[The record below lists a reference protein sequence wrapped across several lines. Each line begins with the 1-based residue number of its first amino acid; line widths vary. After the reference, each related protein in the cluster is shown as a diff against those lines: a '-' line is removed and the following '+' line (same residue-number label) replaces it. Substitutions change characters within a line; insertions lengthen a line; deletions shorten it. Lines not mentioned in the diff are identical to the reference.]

1 MPLLDL
7 DGKALEYRLIAGP
20 SDRPTLVFLHE
31 GLGSIEA
38 WRDFPR
44 AVAEAAHCPALVYS
58 RFGYGRSA
66 PLDRARM
73 PDYLHIEALEV
84 LPRVLDRLGIEDPM
98 LIGHSDGSSIA
109 LIHASQYPVRA
120 LMLEAPHVFI
130 EEMTVAG
137 VAEAKLAYQS
147 ADLRE
152 RLGRYHNDVD
162 HAFWGWNDAWLSP
175 DFRDWNIEDLLPAIS
190 CPILLIQG
198 ESDEY
203 ASIAQLDAIAAGV
216 TVPVESLL
224 LSHCR
229 HAPHR
234 DQAERTRDAMVEFIN
249 ANL

>member
-1 MPLLDL
+1 M
-7 DGKALEYRLIAGP
+7 
-20 SDRPTLVFLHE
+20 
-31 GLGSIEA
+31 GSVEA
-38 WRDFPR
+38 WRDFP
-44 AVAEAAHCPALVYS
+44 AIVAEAASCKALIYS

-66 PLDRARM
+66 PLDRERL
-73 PDYLHIEALEV
+73 PDYLHIEALDV
-84 LPRVLDRLGIEDPM
+84 LPRVLDQLGVADPI
-98 LIGHSDGSSIA
+98 LIGHSDGASIA
-109 LIHASQYPVRA
+109 LIHASEHPVRA
-120 LMLEAPHVFI
+120 LLLEAPHVFI
-130 EEMTVAG
+130 EEMTIEG

-162 HAFWGWNDAWLSP
+162 QAFWGWNDAWMSP
-175 DFRDWNIEDLLPAIS
+175 DFRGWNIEALLPAIS

-216 TVPVESLL
+216 SVPVETVL

-229 HAPHR
+229 HTPHR
-234 DQAERTRDAMVEFIN
+234 DQAERTRDAMVEFIR